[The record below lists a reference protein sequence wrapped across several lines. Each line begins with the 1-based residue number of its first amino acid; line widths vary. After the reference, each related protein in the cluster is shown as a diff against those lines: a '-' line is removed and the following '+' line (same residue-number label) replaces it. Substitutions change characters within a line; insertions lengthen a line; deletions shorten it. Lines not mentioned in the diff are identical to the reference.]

1 MKTKEIF
8 NQIYEELKQEMQ
20 NNREE
25 TFVKEYEIPSMTYS
39 ENENTEDLYWASGIE
54 MELYQ
59 MMKYFDYKVY
69 FCSYKDKYF
78 FSNNAEIAQ
87 ERMKEEVEKEI
98 ILDKNKDR
106 EEVENSMENKKENQE
121 LKQRF
126 EAKVNKEFKEF
137 VEELKQNE
145 PEVIVNTAYELV
157 SKEEMIYKITEKDYT
172 TSELKA
178 LLKTDGILD
187 ECYDEWLKSDGNFNE
202 ILEYAVDK
210 RIEII
215 LDDYEQKSNQKHR
228 ESR

>member
-1 MKTKEIF
+1 MKTREIF
-8 NQIYEELKQEMQ
+8 SQIYEELKQEMQ
-20 NNREE
+20 NNGEE

-39 ENENTEDLYWASGIE
+39 ENKNTEDLYWASGIE

-87 ERMKEEVEKEI
+87 ERMKEEVDKEI
-98 ILDKNKDR
+98 ILEKNKDR
-106 EEVENSMENKKENQE
+106 KEVENSMENKKENQE

-126 EAKVNKEFKEF
+126 EAKVNREFKEF

>member
-98 ILDKNKDR
+98 ILDKNW
-106 EEVENSMENKKENQE
+106 
-121 LKQRF
+121 
-126 EAKVNKEFKEF
+126 
-137 VEELKQNE
+137 
-145 PEVIVNTAYELV
+145 
-157 SKEEMIYKITEKDYT
+157 
-172 TSELKA
+172 
-178 LLKTDGILD
+178 
-187 ECYDEWLKSDGNFNE
+187 C
-202 ILEYAVDK
+202 
-210 RIEII
+210 
-215 LDDYEQKSNQKHR
+215 
-228 ESR
+228 

>member
-1 MKTKEIF
+1 
-8 NQIYEELKQEMQ
+8 
-20 NNREE
+20 
-25 TFVKEYEIPSMTYS
+25 
-39 ENENTEDLYWASGIE
+39 
-54 MELYQ
+54 
-59 MMKYFDYKVY
+59 
-69 FCSYKDKYF
+69 
-78 FSNNAEIAQ
+78 
-87 ERMKEEVEKEI
+87 
-98 ILDKNKDR
+98 
-106 EEVENSMENKKENQE
+106 MENKKENQE

>member
-1 MKTKEIF
+1 MKK
-8 NQIYEELKQEMQ
+8 ELKILK
-20 NNREE
+20 
-25 TFVKEYEIPSMTYS
+25 KEYEIPSMTYS
-39 ENENTEDLYWASGIE
+39 ENKNTEDLYWASGIE

>member
-1 MKTKEIF
+1 MKTREIF
-8 NQIYEELKQEMQ
+8 SQIYEELKQEMQ
-20 NNREE
+20 NNGEE

-39 ENENTEDLYWASGIE
+39 ENKNTEDLYWASGIE